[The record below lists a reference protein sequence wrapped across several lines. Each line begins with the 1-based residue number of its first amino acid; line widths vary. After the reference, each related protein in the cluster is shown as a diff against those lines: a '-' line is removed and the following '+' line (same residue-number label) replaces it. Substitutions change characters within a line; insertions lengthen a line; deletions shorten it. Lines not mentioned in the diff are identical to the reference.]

1 MPDPEMKPAY
11 LIAGT
16 DEAKIARTR
25 SRLRER
31 AEREGGPGALE
42 LFEAGEGRRA
52 PDVEALVN
60 SLAAISLIASR
71 RYLLVDGVDAWGKAD
86 AERAVAALAQIPP
99 ETTLALVSHGKAP
112 AGLVKA
118 VEKAGGE
125 VLSFDAPR
133 ERELPR
139 QLVADAREL
148 GFELEPAAARLLVE
162 RLGPRPVRL
171 RTELERLALWAGNGG
186 EVGVP
191 DLEAMVADTSEE
203 AIWTLAD
210 AVVAGDEAET
220 MRVAEVLVA
229 QGEALPRIVYSLA
242 PRLRQALRA
251 ATELEAG
258 RPAAEVAKGLS
269 MHPYAAKMLVSKVKG
284 RTPEDLDASIRALAD
299 LELWSRGGSDYAEG
313 VALTLSLRRAIGL
326 VPDDTEPLAW
336 ALAVSRATCWPRRRC
351 SAARDFLRAPVF
363 RCRAPFWTALSIRET
378 SALCSE
384 AIVSALPDWTA
395 DSSRLK

>member
-1 MPDPEMKPAY
+1 MSEMKPAY

-25 SRLRER
+25 GRLRER

-42 LFEAGEGRRA
+42 LFEAGDGRRS
-52 PDVEALVN
+52 PDVDALIS
-60 SLAAISLIASR
+60 SLAAISLIASH
-71 RYLLVDGVDAWGKAD
+71 RYLLVDGVDGWGKAD
-86 AERAVAALAQIPP
+86 AERATEALAAIPP
-99 ETTLALVSHGKAP
+99 DTTVALVAHGKAP
-112 AGLVKA
+112 AGLAKA

-133 ERELPR
+133 ERDLPK

-148 GFELEPAAARLLVE
+148 GFELEPAAGRLLVE
-162 RLGPRPVRL
+162 RLGPRSMRL
-171 RTELERLALWAGNGG
+171 RIELERLALWSGDGG
-186 EVGVP
+186 RVGVE

-210 AVVAGDEAET
+210 AVVAGDEGET
-220 MRVAEVLVA
+220 MRVAELLVA
-229 QGEALPRIVYSLA
+229 QGEALPRIVYALA

-258 RPAAEVAKGLS
+258 KPAGEVAKGLS

-313 VALTLSLRRAIGL
+313 VAFTLSLRRAVGL
-326 VPDDTEPLAW
+326 VADDTEPLAW
-336 ALAVSRATCWPRRRC
+336 ALR
-351 SAARDFLRAPVF
+351 
-363 RCRAPFWTALSIRET
+363 
-378 SALCSE
+378 
-384 AIVSALPDWTA
+384 
-395 DSSRLK
+395 

>member
-42 LFEAGEGRRA
+42 LFEAGDGRRA

-86 AERAVAALAQIPP
+86 AERAAGALAQIPP
-99 ETTLALVSHGKAP
+99 ETTLALVSHGKA
-112 AGLVKA
+112 AAELVKA

-133 ERELPR
+133 ERELPK

-148 GFELEPAAARLLVE
+148 GYELEPAAARLLVE

-171 RTELERLALWAGNGG
+171 RTELERLALWAGPGG
-186 EVGVP
+186 QVGMA
-191 DLEAMVADTSEE
+191 DLESMVADTSEE

-210 AVVAGDEAET
+210 ALVAGDEAET

-229 QGEALPRIVYSLA
+229 QGEALPRIIYSLA

-251 ATELEAG
+251 ATELEGG

-313 VALTLSLRRAIGL
+313 VAFTLSLRRAIGL

-336 ALAVSRATCWPRRRC
+336 ALG
-351 SAARDFLRAPVF
+351 
-363 RCRAPFWTALSIRET
+363 
-378 SALCSE
+378 
-384 AIVSALPDWTA
+384 
-395 DSSRLK
+395 

>member
-1 MPDPEMKPAY
+1 MVEMKPAY
-11 LIAGT
+11 LITGT
-16 DEAKIARTR
+16 DEAKITRTR

-42 LFEAGEGRRA
+42 LFETGEGRRS

-60 SLAAISLIASR
+60 SLAAITLIASR

-86 AERAVAALAQIPP
+86 AERAVEALGQIPP
-99 ETTLALVSHGKAP
+99 ETTMALVAHGKAP
-112 AGLVKA
+112 AGLAKA

-125 VLSFDAPR
+125 VLSFDVPR
-133 ERELPR
+133 ERELPK

-148 GFELEPAAARLLVE
+148 GFDLEPAAARLLVE
-162 RLGPRPVRL
+162 RLGPRSVRL
-171 RTELERLALWAGNGG
+171 RTELERLALWAGDGG
-186 EVGVP
+186 QVGVQ

-210 AVVAGDEAET
+210 ALVAGDEADT
-220 MRVAEVLVA
+220 LRVAEVLVA
-229 QGEALPRIVYSLA
+229 QGEALPRIVYALA

-258 RPAAEVAKGLS
+258 KPAGEVAKGLS

-313 VALTLSLRRAIGL
+313 VAFTLSLRRAVGL
-326 VPDDTEPLAW
+326 VPDDTEPLSW
-336 ALAVSRATCWPRRRC
+336 ALR
-351 SAARDFLRAPVF
+351 
-363 RCRAPFWTALSIRET
+363 
-378 SALCSE
+378 
-384 AIVSALPDWTA
+384 
-395 DSSRLK
+395 

>member
-1 MPDPEMKPAY
+1 MKPAY

-42 LFEAGEGRRA
+42 LFEAGDGRRS
-52 PDVEALVN
+52 PDIEALVN

-86 AERAVAALAQIPP
+86 AERAVAALGEIPP
-99 ETTLALVSHGKAP
+99 ETTLALVAHGKAP
-112 AGLVKA
+112 AGLAKA

-125 VLSFDAPR
+125 VLSFDVPR
-133 ERELPR
+133 ERELPK
-139 QLVADAREL
+139 QLVADAKEL
-148 GFELEPAAARLLVE
+148 GFVLEPGAARLLVE

-171 RTELERLALWAGNGG
+171 RTELERLALWAGEGG
-186 EVGVP
+186 AVGVE
-191 DLEAMVADTSEE
+191 DLEAMVSDTSEE

-299 LELWSRGGSDYAEG
+299 LELWTRGGSDYSEG
-313 VALTLSLRRAIGL
+313 VAFTLSLRRAIGL
-326 VPDDTEPLAW
+326 VPDDTEPLSW
-336 ALAVSRATCWPRRRC
+336 ALR
-351 SAARDFLRAPVF
+351 
-363 RCRAPFWTALSIRET
+363 
-378 SALCSE
+378 
-384 AIVSALPDWTA
+384 
-395 DSSRLK
+395 

>member
-1 MPDPEMKPAY
+1 MKPAY

-16 DEAKIARTR
+16 DEAKIARSR

-42 LFEAGEGRRA
+42 LFEAGDGRRS
-52 PDVEALVN
+52 PDIDAFVN
-60 SLAAISLIASR
+60 SLAAISLIASH

-86 AERAVAALAQIPP
+86 TERATEALGQIPP
-99 ETTLALVSHGKAP
+99 ETTLALVAHGKAP
-112 AGLVKA
+112 AALAKA

-125 VLSFDAPR
+125 VLSFDVPR
-133 ERELPR
+133 ERELPK

-148 GFELEPAAARLLVE
+148 GFDLEPTAARLLVE

-171 RTELERLALWAGNGG
+171 RTELERLALWAGEGG
-186 EVGVP
+186 QVAMQ
-191 DLEAMVADTSEE
+191 DLESMVADTSEE

-229 QGEALPRIVYSLA
+229 QGEALPRIVYALA

-251 ATELEAG
+251 ATELEG
-258 RPAAEVAKGLS
+258 GKPSGEVAKGLS
-269 MHPYAAKMLVSKVKG
+269 MHPYAAKMLVSKVKD

-313 VALTLSLRRAIGL
+313 VAFTLSLRRAIGL
-326 VPDDTEPLAW
+326 VPDDTEPLSW
-336 ALAVSRATCWPRRRC
+336 ALQ
-351 SAARDFLRAPVF
+351 
-363 RCRAPFWTALSIRET
+363 
-378 SALCSE
+378 
-384 AIVSALPDWTA
+384 
-395 DSSRLK
+395 

>member
-1 MPDPEMKPAY
+1 MAEMKPAY

-16 DEAKIARTR
+16 DEAKIARAR
-25 SRLRER
+25 GRLRER

-42 LFEAGEGRRA
+42 LFEAGDGRRS
-52 PDVEALVN
+52 PDVDALIS

-71 RYLLVDGVDAWGKAD
+71 RYLLVDGVDGWGKAD
-86 AERAVAALAQIPP
+86 AERATEALAQIPP
-99 ETTLALVSHGKAP
+99 ETTIALVAHGKAP
-112 AGLVKA
+112 AGLAKV
-118 VEKAGGE
+118 VEGAGGE
-125 VLSFDAPR
+125 VLAFDAPR
-133 ERELPR
+133 EREIPK
-139 QLVADAREL
+139 QLVAEAREL

-162 RLGPRPVRL
+162 RLGPRPMRL
-171 RTELERLALWAGNGG
+171 RTELERLALWSGEGG
-186 EVGVP
+186 RVGVE

-220 MRVAEVLVA
+220 MRVAELLVA

-258 RPAAEVAKGLS
+258 KPAGEVTKGLS

-284 RTPEDLDASIRALAD
+284 RSPEDLDASIRALAD

-313 VALTLSLRRAIGL
+313 VAFTLSLRRAVGL
-326 VPDDTEPLAW
+326 VADDTEPLAW
-336 ALAVSRATCWPRRRC
+336 ALQ
-351 SAARDFLRAPVF
+351 
-363 RCRAPFWTALSIRET
+363 
-378 SALCSE
+378 
-384 AIVSALPDWTA
+384 
-395 DSSRLK
+395 